1 MLQTNPKDML
11 QRQFLCQ
18 LISSLLEGKKGD
30 KSHDNCWFSAA
41 VKGGHSLRWKLN
53 SFFLQIVRTNFIV
66 LSTNMAVLSRG
77 WKPSIYILK
86 LMGHV
91 AGENCW
97 QGATNL
103 SRREPFCPFCI
114 WFRNE
119 NSELTQCDG
128 RGTKTE
134 NLSLCLK
141 KNSAKLHPPLNRPFL
156 KKDQSTAMLSEGK
169 HKSGQMRPADPL
181 PTLPENIRLRSI

>member
-1 MLQTNPKDML
+1 MLQTNPTDML

-41 VKGGHSLRWKLN
+41 VKGGHSVRWKLN

-91 AGENCW
+91 AGGNCW

-103 SRREPFCPFCI
+103 SRHEPFCPFCPFCI

-119 NSELTQCDG
+119 NSELTQWDG

-141 KNSAKLHPPLNRPFL
+141 KIPPNF
-156 KKDQSTAMLSEGK
+156 
-169 HKSGQMRPADPL
+169 
-181 PTLPENIRLRSI
+181 TLL